1 MSEETESRVSWM
13 VRDLSCKINKQSR
26 RKYTRMEIPPCIT
39 IFDRL
44 PRSAS
49 SLSFSELESNESFLL
64 AWHDVVL
71 LPPVSLSVSQ

>member
-1 MSEETESRVSWM
+1 
-13 VRDLSCKINKQSR
+13 
-26 RKYTRMEIPPCIT
+26 MEIPPCIT

-64 AWHDVVL
+64 ARHDVVL
-71 LPPVSLSVSQ
+71 LPECLGVSQCVSVWCGNSVTLYKQ